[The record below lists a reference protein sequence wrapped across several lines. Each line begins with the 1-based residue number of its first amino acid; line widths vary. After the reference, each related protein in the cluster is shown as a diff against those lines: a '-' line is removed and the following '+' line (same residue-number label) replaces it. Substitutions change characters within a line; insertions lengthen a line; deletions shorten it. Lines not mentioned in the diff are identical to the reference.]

1 MGYPRVTLRVPRG
14 HFEGTLGVIFRV
26 LWDHFGG
33 AFGTALGSVFGHFEG
48 THGVPWAVLWGQF
61 GDTLWVTLGLL

>member
-1 MGYPRVTLRVPRG
+1 M
-14 HFEGTLGVIFRV
+14 IFRV